1 MKIQVLLLD
10 VGMSPEPGLL
20 VFSPPFS
27 GASDL
32 EKVNHFKKCDLRKEN
47 DLRGKMFKAFI
58 NILYF
63 CLRKKPS
70 SQIPLEGIK
79 IGGLVSNW
87 YFYRIHANW

>member
-1 MKIQVLLLD
+1 
-10 VGMSPEPGLL
+10 
-20 VFSPPFS
+20 
-27 GASDL
+27 
-32 EKVNHFKKCDLRKEN
+32 
-47 DLRGKMFKAFI
+47 MFKAFI

>member
-47 DLRGKMFKAFI
+47 DLRGKKDFTSHWT
-58 NILYF
+58 
-63 CLRKKPS
+63 R
-70 SQIPLEGIK
+70 
-79 IGGLVSNW
+79 
-87 YFYRIHANW
+87 